1 MASATSAVNPDLCD
15 TFHADPARVAVIRAG
30 LPTGATLEALAAS
43 TDGQGTVAVGSRGDL
58 ALLDAD
64 PLEFEPDSAAS
75 NGHLRGTSVALTV
88 VDGRVTHRAL

>member
-1 MASATSAVNPDLCD
+1 MHRSADLREPWHPEQAL
-15 TFHADPARVAVIRAG
+15 T
-30 LPTGATLEALAAS
+30 TLEALAAS